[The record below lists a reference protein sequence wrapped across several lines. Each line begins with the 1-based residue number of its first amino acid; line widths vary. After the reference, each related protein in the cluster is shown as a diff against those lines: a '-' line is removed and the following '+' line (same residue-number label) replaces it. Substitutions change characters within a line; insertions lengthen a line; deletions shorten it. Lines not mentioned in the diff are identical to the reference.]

1 MIVHSK
7 RNTNIPVRDSITCM
21 DGDKQRMEIFTFFSI
36 LRLLYDPSKAQN
48 SRQFPLNYSVYGN
61 EGDIENFALLLIASD
76 EVQTTNFYKLSRL
89 GSCVSWKQVRN
100 SNLFLLACWSL
111 CENCPYLCGMKS
123 GVFITE
129 YQTGSL
135 AYRWLLRNYWEILC
149 LTLGHI
155 SCPIG

>member
-89 GSCVSWKQVRN
+89 GSC
-100 SNLFLLACWSL
+100 
-111 CENCPYLCGMKS
+111 YLCGMKS

-135 AYRWLLRNYWEILC
+135 AYRWLLRNYCEILC